1 MDILVR
7 SKSATTCQ
15 LDSLPTPLGLGS
27 ILGKTR
33 MNSYAPLILEPLA
46 DRSLK
51 VSAIA
56 IHFDPEHEDDI
67 LSLASTD
74 SFAALTAA
82 IPCVLSD
89 NVAQHMSGKARE
101 RLQRAGCHV
110 VDTTTIMV
118 CEKID
123 QANVPVN
130 TRWFGGHWYLAPSGK
145 PSGNQSPSRNLEIR
159 LLQLVANEAETRD
172 IEAVFRQDPILSY
185 HLLRIVNS
193 IGTGTNRNITSFS
206 QAILILGRQQLKR
219 WLNLMLFSTNR
230 NDHRS
235 AMLLAHV
242 TVRARTMELLAK
254 SAGLDHLA
262 QEQAF
267 MAGMFSLLGI
277 LFSTP
282 IDQVIAPLKL
292 SKGLSSA
299 LLERKGDI
307 GKLLHTLD
315 AAENIDAQGL
325 AQNLSSIGIT
335 IRDFNAL
342 TVQAHHWMLG
352 VINNDRNND

>member
-1 MDILVR
+1 
-7 SKSATTCQ
+7 
-15 LDSLPTPLGLGS
+15 
-27 ILGKTR
+27 
-33 MNSYAPLILEPLA
+33 MNSYSPLLLEPLA

-51 VSAIA
+51 VSALA
-56 IHFDPEHEDDI
+56 IHIDPDHEDDI
-67 LSLASTD
+67 LSLARSD
-74 SFAALTAA
+74 DFASLAA
-82 IPCVLSD
+82 TIPCVLPD
-89 NVAQHMSGKARE
+89 NIAEQMSAKARE
-101 RLQRAGCHV
+101 QLQHSGCRL
-110 VDTTTIMV
+110 VDAATIMF

-123 QANVPVN
+123 LANAPLN
-130 TRWFGGHWYLAPSGK
+130 TLWFGGHWYLAASGK
-145 PSGNQSPSRNLEIR
+145 STGSQSPSRNLEIK
-159 LLQLVANEAETRD
+159 LLQLVANEAETRE

-193 IGTGTNRNITSFS
+193 IGAGSNRNITSFS

-254 SAGLDHLA
+254 AAGLDHLA

-267 MAGMFSLLGI
+267 MAGMFSLLGV

-282 IDQVIAPLKL
+282 IEQVIAPLKL
-292 SKGLSSA
+292 SKGLNSA
-299 LLERKGDI
+299 LLEHKGDI

-315 AAENIDAQGL
+315 AAENIDEQGL
-325 AQNLSSIGIT
+325 AQNISSIGIT
-335 IRDFNAL
+335 IRDFNVL
-342 TVQAHHWMLG
+342 TVEAHRWMLG
-352 VINNDRNND
+352 VINND